1 MKQAIIKLA
10 KRICGYE
17 ELSDEANE
25 EYLLNQYLMR
35 QFKDLQ
41 LFCIHKQV
49 SSEEFLEWQRDRRE
63 KPNTPREMMH

>member
-17 ELSDEANE
+17 ELANEANE

-35 QFKDLQ
+35 QFHDLQ
-41 LFCIHKQV
+41 LFCIHKQA
-49 SSEEFLEWQRDRRE
+49 SYEEFLEWQKDRRE
-63 KPNTPREMMH
+63 QPNTTGGMMH

>member
-17 ELSDEANE
+17 QLSDEANE

-35 QFKDLQ
+35 QFHDLQ

-49 SSEEFLEWQRDRRE
+49 SSEEFLEWQKDRRE
-63 KPNTPREMMH
+63 QPNTTGGMMH